1 MKGVI
6 ITQEEPFYIPLFL
19 NRVMSE
25 YKDIAAVIT
34 LPGLPYGFNYITY
47 AKRLFDIFGFTG
59 FLKYGFLFV
68 WYRFLDLVS
77 RIKKLPRYYS
87 IKGMAKGY
95 GIPFYSLENIN
106 RKESIKLIESLAPDI
121 LISVA
126 APQVFKGK
134 VLSVADYTINSHAA
148 LLPEYQGMMPSF
160 WVLARGEKTTGV
172 TVHHMNAEID
182 KGNIIVQNIIDIA
195 PAETLHT
202 LQTKVAHTGAESL
215 LEALNKVNNGTAAGT
230 PPEGQGSYYSFPTK
244 EAARMLREKGRKC
257 I

>member
-6 ITQEEPFYIPLFL
+6 ITQEEPFYIPVFL
-19 NRVMSE
+19 NRVLSGYE
-25 YKDIAAVIT
+25 DITAVIT

-47 AKRLFDIFGFTG
+47 AKRLFDIFGLTG

-87 IKGMAKGY
+87 IKGLARGY
-95 GIPFYSLENIN
+95 GIPVYTMKNIN
-106 RKESIKLIESLAPDI
+106 EKKTINLLKSLAPDI

-126 APQVFKGK
+126 APQVFKKK
-134 VLSVADYTINSHAA
+134 VLSVARYTINSHAA
-148 LLPEYQGMMPSF
+148 LLPDYQGMIPSF

-182 KGNIIVQNIIDIA
+182 RGNIIVQRVIDIT
-195 PAETLHT
+195 PSDTLHS

-215 LEALNKVNNGTAAGT
+215 LEALHKVNNGTDDGK
-230 PPEGQGSYYSFPTK
+230 PPKGKGSYYSFPTK
-244 EAARMLREKGRKC
+244 ESARMLREKGRKC